1 MLPIQPPT
9 ARQISGD
16 DRGAVLVE
24 YMSVF
29 GFVIIVLTIAIVK
42 VGPQLLADWDDTR
55 ALLLANKP

>member
-1 MLPIQPPT
+1 MSTSKLPPG
-9 ARQISGD
+9 RQIRDD

-29 GFVIIVLTIAIVK
+29 GFVIVVLTIAIVK

>member
-1 MLPIQPPT
+1 MSTSKLPPG
-9 ARQISGD
+9 RQIRD
-16 DRGAVLVE
+16 DDGGAVLVE
-24 YMSVF
+24 NMSVF